1 MKKQPVFCL
10 FISFS
15 IGIFTGDEFSADKN
29 AAGFVMLAVVVCTLI
44 SFCFKK
50 GKAITFMLFFIFLG
64 QLSHSFNTSDK
75 NLSDFKGRLAINFQI
90 VKKLNSTEENRRYII
105 YVSAIGGKEKLIQ
118 PFYAV
123 YSLKKDKNGLDFIH
137 TYSGIYYINKIKPPQ
152 NDYQF
157 SYQKYMLRNN
167 VAYQI
172 YSKEEP
178 VARTKNAL
186 LEDEVKQIRLDVLQR
201 IDNSALSTES
211 RDFLKGIILADRTD
225 MDAGVSAD
233 FTKTGLVHFLAI
245 SGTHMVII
253 FWLLMF
259 VLKRS
264 IPLKFKNIAVI
275 ISLIL
280 IWVFAVFIDYGS
292 SVVRSCLMLTFYYVM
307 VLLQRK
313 PDLLHSMALSGLIIL
328 IADTQQLFDIGFQL
342 SFLAVFGIYWL
353 NRPILNCLPK
363 ARNSIHDFFLQ
374 IVSITLSAQLIT
386 LPLILYYFHQ
396 FSLVSVIVNLVV
408 VPLSEII
415 IVFSLLMV
423 FVLNF
428 FGDIFV
434 INFLYDQLIIHL
446 LKLIHFFA
454 QADFLFFEDIPM
466 SLSEVV
472 LLFVLLYLLRFL
484 IKERRIR
491 RVFQFGFVVCFFFL
505 LRLGLNIHAFHKEE
519 FLSHQYFNQKIFS
532 VRKNAKV
539 VFFFADNLDKNKIEN
554 YLVKPYVVSRRIKN
568 YEIIYFNTKEFD
580 QLKYRNEIKSVK

>member
-15 IGIFTGDEFSADKN
+15 IGIFTGDELSADKSF
-29 AAGFVMLAVVVCTLI
+29 AVFAMLVVCALI

-50 GKAITFMLFFIFLG
+50 GKAIAFMLFFIFLG
-64 QLSHSFNTSDK
+64 QLSHSFNTPDK
-75 NLSDFKGRLAINFQI
+75 NLSDFKGKQAINFQI

-105 YVSAIGGKEKLIQ
+105 YVSAIDRKEKLVQ

-123 YSLKKDKNGLDFIH
+123 YSLTKDKNGLDFTH
-137 TYSGIYYINKIKPPQ
+137 AYSGIYYINKIKPPQ

-167 VAYQI
+167 VVYQI

-178 VARTKNAL
+178 VARVKNTL
-186 LEDEVKQIRLDVLQR
+186 LADKVKQVRLDVLQR
-201 IDNSALSTES
+201 IDNSALSIES

-225 MDAGVSAD
+225 MDAGVSMD

-253 FWLLMF
+253 FWLLMLI
-259 VLKRS
+259 LKRC
-264 IPLKFKNIAVI
+264 IPLKFKKIAVI

-280 IWVFAVFIDYGS
+280 IWIFAVFIDYGS
-292 SVVRSCLMLTFYYVM
+292 SVVRSCLMLTIYYAM

-328 IADTQQLFDIGFQL
+328 IADTQQLFDVGFQL

-353 NRPILNCLPK
+353 NQPILNCLPK
-363 ARNSIHDFFLQ
+363 ARNNVHDFFLQ
-374 IVSITLSAQLIT
+374 VVSITLSAQLIT

-396 FSLVSVIVNLVV
+396 FSLVSVIANLVV

-428 FGDIFV
+428 LGDVFV

-454 QADFLFFEDIPM
+454 QAEFLFFDDIPM
-466 SLSEVV
+466 FLPEVV

-484 IKERRIR
+484 IKERNNR
-491 RVFQFGFVVCFFFL
+491 RVLQFCFVVCFFFL

-532 VRKNAKV
+532 VRKNGKV

>member
-15 IGIFTGDEFSADKN
+15 IGILTGDEFSADKN
-29 AAGFVMLAVVVCTLI
+29 AAGFVMLVVVVCFLI

-50 GKAITFMLFFIFLG
+50 GKAIAFMLFFIFLG
-64 QLSHSFNTSDK
+64 QLSHLFNAPDK
-75 NLSDFKGRLAINFQI
+75 SLSDFKGKKAINFQI
-90 VKKLNSTEENRRYII
+90 VKKLNSTEENRRYIV
-105 YVSAIGGKEKLIQ
+105 YVSAIGGEGKLVK

-123 YSLKKDKNGLDFIH
+123 YSLKKNRNPLDFTH

-178 VARTKNAL
+178 IAIKKNASL
-186 LEDEVKQIRLDVLQR
+186 AYKVRQIRLDVLQH
-201 IDNSALSTES
+201 IDNSALSKES

-225 MDAGVSAD
+225 MDTGVSAD

-253 FWLLMF
+253 FWLLMI

-264 IPLKFKNIAVI
+264 IPLKFKNITVI
-275 ISLIL
+275 ISLVL
-280 IWVFAVFIDYGS
+280 IWIFAVFIDYGS
-292 SVVRSCLMLTFYYVM
+292 SVVRSCLMLTFYYIM

-363 ARNSIHDFFLQ
+363 ARNSVHDFFLQ
-374 IVSITLSAQLIT
+374 VVSITLSAQLIT

-396 FSLVSVIVNLVV
+396 FSLVSVIANLVV

-423 FVLNF
+423 FVLSF
-428 FGDIFV
+428 FGDVFV
-434 INFLYDQLIIHL
+434 INFLYDQLTIHL

-454 QADFLFFEDIPM
+454 QADFLFFDDIPM
-466 SLSEVV
+466 SLLEVI

-484 IKERRIR
+484 IKERRDR
-491 RVFQFGFVVCFFFL
+491 RVLQFCFVVCLFFL

-532 VRKNAKV
+532 VRKNAKA

>member
-15 IGIFTGDEFSADKN
+15 IGIFAGDEFFADKSV
-29 AAGFVMLAVVVCTLI
+29 AVFVMLVVVVCALI

-50 GKAITFMLFFIFLG
+50 GKAIAFMLFFIFLG
-64 QLSHSFNTSDK
+64 QLSHSFNTPDK
-75 NLSDFKGRLAINFQI
+75 NLSDFKGKQVINFQI
-90 VKKLNSTEENRRYII
+90 VKKLNSSEENRRYII
-105 YVSAIGGKEKLIQ
+105 YVSAISGKEKLVQ

-123 YSLKKDKNGLDFIH
+123 YSLTKDKNGLDFTH
-137 TYSGIYYINKIKPPQ
+137 AYSGIYYINKIKPPQ

-178 VARTKNAL
+178 VARVKNTL
-186 LEDEVKQIRLDVLQR
+186 LADRVKQIRLDVLQR
-201 IDNSALSTES
+201 IDDSALSIES

-225 MDAGVSAD
+225 MDAGVSVD
-233 FTKTGLVHFLAI
+233 FIKTGLVHFLAI

-253 FWLLMF
+253 FWLLMLI
-259 VLKRS
+259 LKRC

-280 IWVFAVFIDYGS
+280 IWIFAVFIDYGS

-328 IADTQQLFDIGFQL
+328 IADTQQLFDVGFQL

-353 NRPILNCLPK
+353 NQPILKCLPK
-363 ARNSIHDFFLQ
+363 ARNNVHDFFLQ
-374 IVSITLSAQLIT
+374 VISVTLSAQLIT

-396 FSLVSVIVNLVV
+396 FSLVSIVANLVV

-428 FGDIFV
+428 FGDVFV

-454 QADFLFFEDIPM
+454 QADFLFFDDIPM
-466 SLSEVV
+466 SLPEAI

-484 IKERRIR
+484 IKEKRNR
-491 RVFQFGFVVCFFFL
+491 RVLQFCFVVCFFFL
-505 LRLGLNIHAFHKEE
+505 LRFGLNIHAFHKEE

>member
-1 MKKQPVFCL
+1 MKKQPIFCL

-15 IGIFTGDEFSADKN
+15 IGILTGDEFSADKN
-29 AAGFVMLAVVVCTLI
+29 AAGFVMLVVIICSLI
-44 SFCFKK
+44 SFCLKK
-50 GKAITFMLFFIFLG
+50 GKAIAFMLFFIFLG
-64 QLSHSFNTSDK
+64 QLTHSFNTPDK
-75 NLSDFKGRLAINFQI
+75 SLPDLKGKKAVNFQV

-105 YVSAIGGKEKLIQ
+105 YVSAIGGEGKLVK

-123 YSLKKDKNGLDFIH
+123 YSLKKSRSALDFRH
-137 TYSGIYYINKIKPPQ
+137 TYSGIYYIDKIKPPQ

-186 LEDEVKQIRLDVLQR
+186 LADKVKQIRLDVLQR
-201 IDNSALSTES
+201 IDSSTLSIVS

-225 MDAGVSAD
+225 MDAGVSSD
-233 FTKTGLVHFLAI
+233 FTKTGLVHFLTI

-253 FWLLMF
+253 FWLLML

-280 IWVFAVFIDYGS
+280 IWVFAVFIDFGS

-363 ARNSIHDFFLQ
+363 ARNNIHDFFLQ
-374 IVSITLSAQLIT
+374 VVSVTLSAQLIT

-396 FSLVSVIVNLVV
+396 FSLVSVIANLVV

-428 FGDIFV
+428 FGDVFV

-446 LKLIHFFA
+446 LEIIHFFA
-454 QADFLFFEDIPM
+454 QADFLFFTDIPM
-466 SLSEVV
+466 SLPEVIF
-472 LLFVLLYLLRFL
+472 LFVLLYLLRFL
-484 IKERRIR
+484 IKERRNR
-491 RVFQFGFVVCFFFL
+491 RVLQFGFVVCFFFL
-505 LRLGLNIHAFHKEE
+505 LRFGLNIHAFHKEE
-519 FLSHQYFNQKIFS
+519 FLSHQYFNQKILS
-532 VRKNAKV
+532 VRKNSKV
-539 VFFFADNLDKNKIEN
+539 VFFFADNPNKNKIEN

-568 YEIIYFNTKEFD
+568 YEIIYFNSKEFD

>member
-1 MKKQPVFCL
+1 V
-10 FISFS
+10 
-15 IGIFTGDEFSADKN
+15 
-29 AAGFVMLAVVVCTLI
+29 
-44 SFCFKK
+44 
-50 GKAITFMLFFIFLG
+50 
-64 QLSHSFNTSDK
+64 
-75 NLSDFKGRLAINFQI
+75 
-90 VKKLNSTEENRRYII
+90 
-105 YVSAIGGKEKLIQ
+105 Q

-123 YSLKKDKNGLDFIH
+123 YSLTKDKNGLDFTH
-137 TYSGIYYINKIKPPQ
+137 AYSGIYYINKIKPPQ

-178 VARTKNAL
+178 VAKVKNTL
-186 LEDEVKQIRLDVLQR
+186 LADKVKQIRLDVLQR
-201 IDNSALSTES
+201 IDDSALSIES

-225 MDAGVSAD
+225 MDAGVSVD
-233 FTKTGLVHFLAI
+233 FIKTGLVHFLAI

-253 FWLLMF
+253 FWLLMLI
-259 VLKRS
+259 LKRC

-280 IWVFAVFIDYGS
+280 IWIFAVFIDYGS

-328 IADTQQLFDIGFQL
+328 IADTQQLFDVGFQL

-353 NRPILNCLPK
+353 NQPILKCLPK
-363 ARNSIHDFFLQ
+363 ARNNVHDFFLQ
-374 IVSITLSAQLIT
+374 VISVTLSAQLIT
-386 LPLILYYFHQ
+386 LPFILYSCHQ
-396 FSLVSVIVNLVV
+396 FCLVSIIATLIV

-428 FGDIFV
+428 FGDVFV

-454 QADFLFFEDIPM
+454 QADFLFFDDIPM
-466 SLSEVV
+466 SLPEAI

-484 IKERRIR
+484 IKEKRNR
-491 RVFQFGFVVCFFFL
+491 RVLQFCFVVCFFFL
-505 LRLGLNIHAFHKEE
+505 LRFGLNIHAFHKEE